1 MRGVRDS
8 NNPTVLVKEEG
19 SIKVVVLNG
28 SRQVDQVVAG
38 EWVTLKVLPEAG
50 LPRGIYQ
57 LSQARPPD
65 TQEGSYHGQIVHVD
79 SRSVYQLHG
88 AGIVRHDR
96 AMAFG
101 DFEKSGAIP
110 TVGQNYVIGYEG
122 GKQFVTGELPAK
134 EGQRQADP
142 AKAPAAARG
151 KGADAGF

>member
-8 NNPTVLVKEEG
+8 SNPTVLVKPEG
-19 SIKVVVLNG
+19 SIKVSVLNG

-38 EWVTLKVLPEAG
+38 EWLTLKVLPEAG

-57 LSQARPPD
+57 LSQATPAD
-65 TQEGSYHGQIVHVD
+65 TKAGAYEGQLVHVD

-96 AMAFG
+96 ATAFRELERTG
-101 DFEKSGAIP
+101 ELP
-110 TVGQNYVIGYEG
+110 TVGRRYVVGYEG
-122 GKQFVTGELPAK
+122 GKCTGALPAQQ
-134 EGQRQADP
+134 GQRQADP